1 MSILS
6 ALKTQSNSIDDLAK
20 LPQAMIMQ
28 MAQKGQI
35 RDDMLAPILARK
47 AELTQAVA
55 NMRAMQQQAAKPTV
69 MEQILAQNAMA
80 EAPASSRDMGV
91 AQLPVREDMYD
102 EQRMAGGGI
111 VAFQNNLNQ
120 PVSSDMPTTLTEEE
134 KRYLEENPYLQRSR
148 GLANFGRE
156 LGQAFTEPRNYNPVS
171 LYQRFVGDPFARSAQ
186 RFVNESPEDQ
196 AKRFRTASQA
206 RTGEIP
212 MFVGNEPTTKGK
224 MVAEGRMKPNES
236 VTDVIARERK
246 FAKMTPAELDDIAR
260 GQGVFPEGSPALPG
274 KDMGVSVAKSGSVS
288 TKPDAKVAAA
298 QAKTEPVQA
307 KTEEEPLYSKY
318 EKMLMDEREA
328 AKGARQEAKYA
339 RMLEAGLG
347 ILGGTSQYALENI
360 GKGAAPALKGYGE
373 DVKGLRA
380 EERGRVKELLGIE
393 GMRQDAKRSAEEM
406 AIRKELAGYTGRQAA
421 AAEKAAGRP
430 TSTQDIIALGKSSGM
445 SDREIM
451 GMLAGASKDPDLSAR
466 NIAMKAFYESPVLQA
481 KYKNDV
487 NAFLKEQGIGAGGQG
502 GLPPGLPPG
511 TTQIGTQN
519 GRPVYQTP
527 DGKRYV
533 G

>member
-35 RDDMLAPILARK
+35 REDMLAPILARK
-47 AELTQAVA
+47 AELAQASA

-69 MEQILAQNAMA
+69 MEQILSQNAMA
-80 EAPASSRDMGV
+80 EAPESARDMGV
-91 AQLPVREDMYD
+91 AQLPVREDMYN

-111 VAFQNNLNQ
+111 VAFQNNPNQ
-120 PVSSDMPTTLTEEE
+120 PISEDMPTTSLTEEDR
-134 KRYLEENPYLQRSR
+134 RYLEENPYLQRSR
-148 GLANFGRE
+148 GVTSFFKNVLD
-156 LGQAFTEPRNYNPVS
+156 PNY
-171 LYQRFVGDPFARSAQ
+171 VGEKVIGAAR
-186 RFVNESPEDQ
+186 RFVNETPEEQ

-212 MFVGNEPTTKGK
+212 MFVGTDLTTKGK
-224 MVAEGRMKPNES
+224 MVAEGRMKPNEN
-236 VTDVIARERK
+236 VVDVIKRDRENAQLQK
-246 FAKMTPAELDDIAR
+246 DFAQFDEAT
-260 GQGVFPEGSPALPG
+260 ALFE
-274 KDMGVSVAKSGSVS
+274 KERAAKKAQATGNVS
-288 TKPDAKVAAA
+288 TAKPGQVKP
-298 QAKTEPVQA
+298 QPEKKIETP
-307 KTEEEPLYSKY
+307 EEPLYSKY
-318 EKMLMDEREA
+318 EKMLLDEREA
-328 AKGARQEAKYA
+328 AKADREQAKYA

-347 ILGGTSQYALENI
+347 ILGGTSQYAFENI

-373 DVKGLRA
+373 DIRGLRA
-380 EERGRVKELLGIE
+380 EERARVKDLLGVE
-393 GMRQDAKRSAEEM
+393 SMRQEAKRSAQDVEL
-406 AIRKELAGYTGRQAA
+406 RKQMIDVQRM
-421 AAEKAAGRP
+421 AAGKP
-430 TSTQDIIALGKSSGM
+430 SSTQDIIALGKSAGM

-481 KYKNDV
+481 KYNNDV
-487 NAFLKEQGIGAGGQG
+487 NSFLKAQGIGAGGQG
-502 GLPPGLPPG
+502 GIPAGLPPG

-527 DGKRYV
+527 NGERFV